1 MRYLIDTPKRIYQRP
16 ANTFVAT
23 FIGQSNILD
32 GSIVKTQAG
41 SGIKIFDAFFAMENL
56 SENCADMQKVSVSIR
71 PEEFIL
77 SRDNKEGFKGI
88 IKSSV
93 FLGINTNYFIELEN
107 GKEVEVIQ
115 ASDSLEAIPD
125 GSTVYLNLQTDKI
138 NVFTDD
144 GTKNLIRGV

>member
-1 MRYLIDTPKRIYQRP
+1 M
-16 ANTFVAT
+16 AT
-23 FIGQSNILD
+23 FIGQSNILE

-41 SGIKIFDAFFAMENL
+41 SGIKIFDAFFAMKNL

-77 SRDNKEGFKGI
+77 SRDNKEGIKGI

-115 ASDSLEAIPD
+115 ASDALEAIPD

-144 GTKNLIRGV
+144 GTKSLIKGV